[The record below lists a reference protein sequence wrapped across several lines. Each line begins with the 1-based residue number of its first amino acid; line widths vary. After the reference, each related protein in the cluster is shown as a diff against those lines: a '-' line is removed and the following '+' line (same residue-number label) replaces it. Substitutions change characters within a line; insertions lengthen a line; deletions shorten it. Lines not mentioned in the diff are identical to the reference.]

1 VPFPE
6 KPWTRRSLGIAMPI
20 IVATLLTCVAWK
32 YFLCTAEHDDDA
44 FLHLFEIF
52 VVMYGTILGLY
63 FGAI

>member
-1 VPFPE
+1 
-6 KPWTRRSLGIAMPI
+6 MPI